1 MLNRHAESSG
11 VVSAPVERVFAYL
24 DDHERLSSHMSR
36 SSWTMGGGSMRT
48 ILDEAM
54 GRSVG
59 STIRLEGT
67 VFGLR
72 LFVEEVVVER
82 VAPNRKAWETVGT
95 PRLLVIG
102 AYRMGF
108 EVTPSDAGSRVRV
121 LIDYALPAT
130 GFARWLGRVF
140 GGFYARW
147 CTRRMVVD
155 AMTHFAAWRG
165 SLAAD
170 APVAADAPR

>member
-11 VVSAPVERVFAYL
+11 LVRAPVERVFAYL

-72 LFVEEVVVER
+72 LSVEEVVAER
-82 VAPNRKAWETVGT
+82 VPPSHKAWQTIGT

-108 EVTPSDAGSRVRV
+108 EVVPSEADSRVRV
-121 LIDYALPAT
+121 LIDYALPET
-130 GFARWLGRVF
+130 GFARWLGHVF
-140 GGFYARW
+140 GGYYARW

-155 AMTHFAAWRG
+155 ATTHFAASRDSFAPNG
-165 SLAAD
+165 
-170 APVAADAPR
+170 PVAADAPR

>member
-1 MLNRHAESSG
+1 VLNRHAESSG

-36 SSWTMGGGSMRT
+36 SSWKMGGGSMRT
-48 ILDEAM
+48 VLDEAM

-82 VAPNRKAWETVGT
+82 VPPNHKAWQTVGT

-102 AYRMGF
+102 AYRMRF
-108 EVTPSDAGSRVRV
+108 EVMPSEPDSRVRV
-121 LIDYALPAT
+121 LIDYALPET
-130 GFARWLGRVF
+130 GFARWLGHVF
-140 GGFYARW
+140 GGYYAHW

-155 AMTHFAAWRG
+155 ARTHFAASRG
-165 SLAAD
+165 SLTAD
-170 APVAADAPR
+170 APVAADARR